1 MNDDGQLPQPEPA
14 DLRIFA
20 SLIEVATTASM
31 GKQAVTL
38 ELIERWHDRI
48 ATAIRSLQR
57 EGKVDAG
64 LDADRSAAALVAG
77 IQGGAEILLTTGDPS
92 YLEAAIDNG
101 IRALRPIR
109 D

>member
-1 MNDDGQLPQPEPA
+1 MNDDGQLLQPEPA
-14 DLRIFA
+14 DLRIWV

-31 GKQAVTL
+31 GKHVVTL
-38 ELIERWHDRI
+38 ALIERWHEQI

-57 EGKVDAG
+57 DGKVDAR

-77 IQGGAEILLTTGDPS
+77 IQGGAEILLATGDPS

-101 IRALRPIR
+101 IQALRTAR
-109 D
+109 G

>member
-1 MNDDGQLPQPEPA
+1 MNDDRRSPQPEPA
-14 DLRIFA
+14 DLRIWA

-38 ELIERWHDRI
+38 PLIERWHDRI
-48 ATAIRSLQR
+48 ATAIRSLQG
-57 EGKVDAG
+57 EGRVDAG

-77 IQGGAEILLTTGDPS
+77 IQGGAEILLATGDAS
-92 YLEAAIDNG
+92 YLEAAIDSG
-101 IRALRPIR
+101 IHALRPTR

>member
-1 MNDDGQLPQPEPA
+1 MNDDGQLPHPEPA
-14 DLRIFA
+14 DLRIWV

-31 GKQAVTL
+31 GKHAVTL
-38 ELIERWHDRI
+38 ALIERWHNQI

-64 LDADRSAAALVAG
+64 LDANRSAAALVAG
-77 IQGGAEILLTTGDPS
+77 IQGGAEILLATGDPS

-101 IRALRPIR
+101 IKALRTTR

>member
-1 MNDDGQLPQPEPA
+1 MNDDGQLLQPEPA
-14 DLRIFA
+14 DLRIWA

-38 ELIERWHDRI
+38 ALIERWHDQI

-57 EGKVDAG
+57 EGAVDAG

-77 IQGGAEILLTTGDPS
+77 IQGGAEILLATGDPS
-92 YLEAAIDNG
+92 YLKAAIDDG
-101 IRALRPIR
+101 IHALRTTR